1 MKQRDPIRMAA
12 LLVALTLF
20 MVACAPS
27 AQPGA
32 SAPRANS
39 TAAPAAATGPAMAPA
54 PAALPAERPAEAAG
68 SVAALTD
75 AERREV
81 EAFYSGKT
89 VKVIVGFAAGG
100 GYDVLAR
107 LTAKYLSHYLPG
119 SPTVVVENMVG
130 AGSLIAANHL
140 YNAAPKD
147 GTVIA
152 TIDPGLVLIQ
162 AVGGGSGG
170 AQFESAQFGWLGAP
184 ITSTVVCFIRPDTG
198 VDSMEKLLAAPRE
211 VVFGATSLGNSTSV
225 LGSIL
230 QQTAGAKVRI
240 VTGYD
245 GVAKIKLAVE
255 SGEADAL
262 CGAWESLKSVLSA
275 WLSGSPPVATV
286 VVKGKADPLGE
297 LQAVPLL
304 SEYLP
309 TEEARQ
315 VLAVAMAPQA
325 MGFPYTAPPGVP
337 AARLKALRGAVYQVW
352 NDPEFQAESM
362 KAQFIPFPQD
372 YQVME
377 QLVKE
382 VVSSPPATLRLAKDV
397 LGIQ

>member
-1 MKQRDPIRMAA
+1 MPRR
-12 LLVALTLF
+12 
-20 MVACAPS
+20 

-32 SAPRANS
+32 SAPRANP
-39 TAAPAAATGPAMAPA
+39 TAAPAAATGRRRPQRQQLSP
-54 PAALPAERPAEAAG
+54 PSRPAEAAG

-75 AERREV
+75 SERREV

-162 AVGGGSGG
+162 AVGGGSG
-170 AQFESAQFGWLGAP
+170 AVQFESAQFGWLGAP

-198 VDSMEKLLAAPRE
+198 VDSMEKLLASPRE
-211 VVFGATSLGNSTSV
+211 VGLRGHERSATPPRCWGRSCSRRRAPRCAS
-225 LGSIL
+225 SP
-230 QQTAGAKVRI
+230 
-240 VTGYD
+240 GYD

-275 WLSGSPPVATV
+275 WLSASPPVATV

-297 LQAVPLL
+297 LQPVPLL
-304 SEYLP
+304 SEYIP

-325 MGFPYTAPPGVP
+325 MGFP
-337 AARLKALRGAVYQVW
+337 LRGA
-352 NDPEFQAESM
+352 ARCARCGSRRC
-362 KAQFIPFPQD
+362 AARCIRSGTIR
-372 YQVME
+372 
-377 QLVKE
+377 
-382 VVSSPPATLRLAKDV
+382 SSRPRA
-397 LGIQ
+397 